1 MTWLTLSAATHPWF
15 SGWRTLRPRGSAF
28 SRAPSRTQSSLS
40 LRPSGGGGRLGPDQ
54 PPTAGIAL
62 ASAESP
68 HEPSAN
74 SRLGDPPSQTPL
86 FHTLNSARYARQ
98 SLIRSIEGHTGRRLI
113 CWVADDHAQI
123 DGNDIPP
130 LGDLLHDLSGE
141 EPLDL
146 LLRSPGGVIDSAEK
160 IVLMLRK
167 RSVGLR
173 VIVPEAAKSA
183 ATLIAIASD
192 QILMGYTSELGPI
205 DPQVPVLLPNG
216 NWALRPAHSILE
228 GLAEIKRETEAAG
241 GVLSSAYL
249 PMLQSID
256 PALLD
261 VCREAIAHSHRFA
274 ETWLAKYQCAGDPE
288 SARRIAQALEDPQ
301 LHHSH
306 GAVIDAAAA
315 SALGLNVCERE
326 PNDPLWDAIWRL
338 YVDLFV
344 GVRATQSGQLFE
356 SRSAS
361 ISY

>member
-1 MTWLTLSAATHPWF
+1 M
-15 SGWRTLRPRGSAF
+15 
-28 SRAPSRTQSSLS
+28 
-40 LRPSGGGGRLGPDQ
+40 GG
-54 PPTAGIAL
+54 PPL
-62 ASAESP
+62 P
-68 HEPSAN
+68 
-74 SRLGDPPSQTPL
+74 DPPSQTPL
-86 FHTLNSARYARQ
+86 FHTLNSSRYARQ
-98 SLIRSIEGHTGRRLI
+98 ALIRAIEEHTGRRLL
-113 CWVADDHAQI
+113 CWVGDDHAQI

-130 LGDLLHDLSGE
+130 LGDLLHDLSGK
-141 EPLDL
+141 EPVDL
-146 LLRSPGGVIDSAEK
+146 LLRSPGGVIDTAEK

-167 RSVGLR
+167 RSNGLC

-192 QILMGYTSELGPI
+192 EIVMGYTSELGPI
-205 DPQVPVLLPNG
+205 DPQVPVPLPNG

-261 VCREAIAHSHRFA
+261 VCRESIAHSQRFA
-274 ETWLAKYQCAGDPE
+274 EKWLAKYQCAGDPD
-288 SARRIAQALEDPQ
+288 AAKRIAEALEDPQ

-306 GAVIDAAAA
+306 GAVIDAEAARE
-315 SALGLNVCERE
+315 LGLEVRE
-326 PNDPLWDAIWRL
+326 LHPSDPFWNAVWRL
-338 YVDLFV
+338 YVDLIV
-344 GVRATQSGQLFE
+344 GVRTTQSGQLFE